1 MNFCMIMI
9 ESDETFKKRAYIYGL
24 IKIAL
29 RVLER
34 EFVASNW
41 QVTHTRFAE
50 SNMP

>member
-1 MNFCMIMI
+1 MNFCTIMI
-9 ESDETFKKRAYIYGL
+9 ESDEAFKSTYIYGL

-34 EFVASNW
+34 EFVANNW